1 MQTEIPIVTGRMLMS
16 ALAGALTVIALLAAY
31 ELGRTGRIDASP
43 SGAAVALSSL
53 DGREVFDTEGATVG
67 VVEQTIS
74 ARHGERSARYAM
86 VRISRGSDA
95 GLRLAV
101 PDYRLQPVEDGLMLT
116 LDVDEKGDFQP
127 TVAQLRNRT

>member
-1 MQTEIPIVTGRMLMS
+1 MLMS
-16 ALAGALTVIALLAAY
+16 ALAGALAVVALLAAY
-31 ELGRTGRIDASP
+31 ELGRTGAP
-43 SGAAVALSSL
+43 PTGTAVALSSM

-116 LDVDEKGDFQP
+116 LDVDEEGDFRP

>member
-31 ELGRTGRIDASP
+31 ERIDASP

-116 LDVDEKGDFQP
+116 LDVDEEGDFQP

>member
-1 MQTEIPIVTGRMLMS
+1 MTGRMLMS

-31 ELGRTGRIDASP
+31 ELGRAGRIEVPPA
-43 SGAAVALSSL
+43 GTAVALSAL
-53 DGREVFDTEGATVG
+53 DGREVFDTEGGTVG

-74 ARHGERSARYAM
+74 ARHGEQSARYAM

-116 LDVDEKGDFQP
+116 LDDDEEGDFQP